1 MSDQDPELTPE
12 QEARVRRLLAEARPD
27 PQSESL
33 PPEVAARLDQALTAL
48 VHDPA
53 TAPVPV
59 PVPGSA
65 GTTAPSGQVVALAAR
80 RRRHVGGL
88 LLAAAAVAVAAV
100 GVGQVVDLGGSDSGE
115 DASSTAAVDSGEGAD
130 RSGGDTAGGSAESL
144 EGDLAEEDQ
153 PDPVPEPQS
162 GLVAPQDEATSSSR
176 LQAVT
181 RVRVRVT
188 QFSRDAA
195 QVRAALGPAPARDEY
210 VAPAPAR
217 LPAVLRT
224 RRVFEC
230 GSTDVGPGTWV
241 AVVYDGSSGVLVFRR
256 SDGET
261 QVAELVQCST
271 GEILRSTTLPARPR
285 P

>member
-53 TAPVPV
+53 TAPATVPA
-59 PVPGSA
+59 STD
-65 GTTAPSGQVVALAAR
+65 TTAASGQVVALAAR

-100 GVGQVVDLGGSDSGE
+100 GIGQVVDLGGSGSGD
-115 DASSTAAVDSGEGAD
+115 DAGSTAAVDSGEGAD
-130 RSGGDTAGGSAESL
+130 RSGDDAAGGSAESL
-144 EGDLAEEDQ
+144 EGDLAEDRLA
-153 PDPVPEPQS
+153 PVPEPQS
-162 GLVAPQDEATSSSR
+162 GLAAPQDEATSSNR

-195 QVRAALGPAPARDEY
+195 EVRAALGPAPARDEY

-230 GSTDVGPGTWV
+230 GSTEIGPGTWV
-241 AVVYDGSSGVLVFRR
+241 AVVYDGSPGVLVFRR
-256 SDGET
+256 SEGDA
-261 QVAELVQCST
+261 QVAELVQCGT